1 VRALLA
7 PTLALAAVLPAA
19 AQEPVRQPP
28 PARPPAETPR
38 ARAPRPAE
46 RAFEMQ
52 VFPLRRARMGITVS
66 IEPQATDSIGALI
79 TAVSPGGPADRAG
92 LRSGDLV
99 VRLSG
104 RNVLADAPGPG
115 GAMARTVSPGM
126 RLIELAARLEPN
138 DTVAVEFRRGRE
150 RRTASLVTAP
160 EPDVELLVG
169 RLDSIRG
176 TREMVRLEVLER
188 ALAERQAELARVAE
202 QQSRMA
208 RTYERVPRT
217 RPAPEAMA
225 WVRLA
230 GPLAGLE
237 FATMNPALAE
247 YFGTAK
253 GVLVTRAVAGAPFG
267 LRGGDVILSV
277 DGRTPSGPAHLARI
291 LKSYDPGE
299 RVTLEVLRS
308 RKRLTLGG
316 TLEPLSPT
324 VPTPAPAPPR

>member
-1 VRALLA
+1 V
-7 PTLALAAVLPAA
+7 
-19 AQEPVRQPP
+19 
-28 PARPPAETPR
+28 
-38 ARAPRPAE
+38 RAPRQAE
-46 RAFEMQ
+46 RAFEVQ

-66 IEPQATDSIGALI
+66 IEPQATDSIGALV

-99 VRLSG
+99 VRLLG
-104 RNVLADAPGPG
+104 RGVVVEVTGPG
-115 GAMARTVSPGM
+115 AAMQRAVSPGL
-126 RLIELAARLEPN
+126 RLIELAARLQPN
-138 DTVAVEFRRGRE
+138 DTVAIEFRRGRV

-160 EPDVELLVG
+160 EPDYQLLVA
-169 RLDSIRG
+169 RLDSMRG
-176 TREMVRLEVLER
+176 GTQEMVRVEVLER

-202 QQSRMA
+202 RQSELA
-208 RTYERVPRT
+208 RTYERVSPA
-217 RPAPEAMA
+217 RPAPEAMT

-237 FATMNPALAE
+237 FATMNPSLAE

-277 DGRTPSGPAHLARI
+277 DDRTPSGPAHLARI

-308 RKRLTLGG
+308 RKRLTLSGV
-316 TLEPLSPT
+316 LEPLSPT
-324 VPTPAPAPPR
+324 APVPAPPR

>member
-1 VRALLA
+1 MRARLVPALV
-7 PTLALAAVLPAA
+7 LAAALPAA
-19 AQEPVRQPP
+19 AQEPVRQPQPTPP
-28 PARPPAETPR
+28 PAQAPR
-38 ARAPRPAE
+38 LRAPRLSE
-46 RAFEMQ
+46 RAFEVQ

-66 IEPQATDSIGALI
+66 IEPQPTDSVGALV
-79 TAVSPGGPADRAG
+79 TAISPGGPADRAG

-104 RNVLADAPGPG
+104 RSVLAVGSGPG
-115 GAMARTVSPGM
+115 AAMERTVSPGL
-126 RLIELAARLEPN
+126 RLIELAARLDPN

-150 RRTASLVTAP
+150 RRTVSLVTAP
-160 EPDVELLVG
+160 EPDYQVLVA
-169 RLDSIRG
+169 RLDSMRG
-176 TREMVRLEVLER
+176 TQEMVRVGVLER

-202 QQSRMA
+202 RQAELA
-208 RTYERVPRT
+208 RTYERLPAM

-237 FATMNPALAE
+237 FATMNPSLAE
-247 YFGTAK
+247 YFGTGK

-291 LKSYDPGE
+291 LKSYEPGE
-299 RVTLEVLRS
+299 RVTLDVLRS
-308 RKRLTLGG
+308 RKRLTLTGV
-316 TLEPLSPT
+316 LES
-324 VPTPAPAPPR
+324 APAVAPVPRR

>member
-1 VRALLA
+1 
-7 PTLALAAVLPAA
+7 
-19 AQEPVRQPP
+19 
-28 PARPPAETPR
+28 
-38 ARAPRPAE
+38 
-46 RAFEMQ
+46 MQ

-160 EPDVELLVG
+160 EPEVELLVG
-169 RLDSIRG
+169 RLDSMRG

>member
-1 VRALLA
+1 MRFASAPALVLILA
-7 PTLALAAVLPAA
+7 VPAA
-19 AQEPVRQPP
+19 AQEPVRQPTP
-28 PARPPAETPR
+28 TPPPAE
-38 ARAPRPAE
+38 APRMRWAPPAE
-46 RAFEMQ
+46 RAFDVQ

-66 IEPQATDSIGALI
+66 IEPRVTDSIGALV

-99 VRLSG
+99 VRLAG
-104 RNVLADAPGPG
+104 RSILVEGTG
-115 GAMARTVSPGM
+115 GEAAMARTVSPGI

-138 DTVAVEFRRGRE
+138 DTVAVEFRRGAD

-160 EPDVELLVG
+160 EPDYQVLVA
-169 RLDSIRG
+169 RLDSMRG
-176 TREMVRLEVLER
+176 QKEMVRVEVLER

-202 QQSRMA
+202 RQAELS
-208 RTYERVPRT
+208 RTYERVAPT

-237 FATMNPALAE
+237 FATMNPSLAE

-253 GVLVTRAVAGAPFG
+253 GVLVTRADTGAPFG

-299 RVTLEVLRS
+299 RVTLDVLRS
-308 RKRLTLGG
+308 RKRITLAGV
-316 TLEPLSPT
+316 L
-324 VPTPAPAPPR
+324 APPPASAPSPRR

>member
-1 VRALLA
+1 MRALLGSA
-7 PTLALAAVLPAA
+7 LALAAALPAS

-28 PARPPAETPR
+28 PRPPAEAPR
-38 ARAPRPAE
+38 VRAPRQAE
-46 RAFEMQ
+46 RAFEVQ

-66 IEPQATDSIGALI
+66 IEPQATDSIGALV

-104 RNVLADAPGPG
+104 RDVVLEVNGPG
-115 GAMARTVSPGM
+115 AAMQRTVSPGM
-126 RLIELAARLEPN
+126 RLIELAARLQPN
-138 DTVAVEFRRGRE
+138 DTVALEFRRGRE

-160 EPDVELLVG
+160 EPDYQRLVA
-169 RLDSIRG
+169 RLDSMRG
-176 TREMVRLEVLER
+176 TREMVRVEVLER

-202 QQSRMA
+202 RQSELA
-208 RTYERVPRT
+208 RTYEGVAPA

-237 FATMNPALAE
+237 FATMNPSLAE

-277 DGRTPSGPAHLARI
+277 DDRTPSGPAHLARI

-308 RKRLTLGG
+308 RKRLTLTGV
-316 TLEPLSPT
+316 LEPLSPT
-324 VPTPAPAPPR
+324 APAPPR

>member
-1 VRALLA
+1 MRAHLA
-7 PTLALAAVLPAA
+7 PALVLAAALPAA
-19 AQEPVRQPP
+19 AQEPVRQAPP
-28 PARPPAETPR
+28 VRPPAE
-38 ARAPRPAE
+38 APRVRPPRLAE
-46 RAFEMQ
+46 RAFEVQ

-66 IEPQATDSIGALI
+66 IEPQATDSVGALV

-104 RNVLADAPGPG
+104 QSVLGDAAGPG
-115 GAMARTVSPGM
+115 AGMARTVSPGM
-126 RLIELAARLEPN
+126 RLIELAARLHPN

-160 EPDVELLVG
+160 EPDYQALVA
-169 RLDSIRG
+169 RLDSMRG
-176 TREMVRLEVLER
+176 SREMVRVEVLER

-202 QQSRMA
+202 RQSRMA
-208 RTYERVPRT
+208 RTYERVPET

-237 FATMNPALAE
+237 FATMNPSLAE

-253 GVLVTRAVAGAPFG
+253 GVLVTRAVADAPFG

-291 LKSYDPGE
+291 LRSYDPGE
-299 RVTLEVLRS
+299 RVTLDVLRS

-316 TLEPLSPT
+316 TLEPRST
-324 VPTPAPAPPR
+324 TIPAPAPPR

>member
-1 VRALLA
+1 M
-7 PTLALAAVLPAA
+7 
-19 AQEPVRQPP
+19 
-28 PARPPAETPR
+28 
-38 ARAPRPAE
+38 RAPRQAE
-46 RAFEMQ
+46 RAFEVQ

-66 IEPQATDSIGALI
+66 IEPQATDSIGALV

-99 VRLSG
+99 VRLLG
-104 RNVLADAPGPG
+104 RGVVVEVTGPG
-115 GAMARTVSPGM
+115 AAMQRAVSPGL
-126 RLIELAARLEPN
+126 RLIELAARLQPN
-138 DTVAVEFRRGRE
+138 DTVAIEFRRGRV

-160 EPDVELLVG
+160 EPDYQLLVA
-169 RLDSIRG
+169 RLDSMRG
-176 TREMVRLEVLER
+176 GTQEMVRVEVLER

-202 QQSRMA
+202 RQSELA
-208 RTYERVPRT
+208 RTYERVSPA
-217 RPAPEAMA
+217 RPAPEAMT

-237 FATMNPALAE
+237 FATMNPSLAE

-277 DGRTPSGPAHLARI
+277 DDRTPSGPAHLARI

-308 RKRLTLGG
+308 RKRVTLTGV
-316 TLEPLSPT
+316 LEPQSPT
-324 VPTPAPAPPR
+324 APAPPR